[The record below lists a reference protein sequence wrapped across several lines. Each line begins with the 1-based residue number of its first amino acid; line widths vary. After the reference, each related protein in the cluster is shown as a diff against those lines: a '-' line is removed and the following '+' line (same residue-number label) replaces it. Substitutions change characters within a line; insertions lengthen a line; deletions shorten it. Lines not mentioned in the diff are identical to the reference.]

1 MTILTAAALVWTL
14 PFFARAEGKSL
25 YLQAMEELD
34 AGNTARA
41 LELFTQL
48 EKTDRKRALTGKLDL
63 YKRSGDNQ
71 KIIETADELAKIVPD
86 SKRLRVEK
94 AIALYNLGGWEKAES
109 LLQGIEGEIE
119 GDPKLFVEY
128 GRYLLFKG
136 DTEAAQKVFERT
148 LELDPDSVK
157 GKLGLAYCHVWR
169 EEDEQAQALVDDVLK
184 KNPDSLDALILQGWI
199 LAWNGKYGEAAAVFE
214 KANAIRPNHPEV
226 TRGLA
231 QTYAWDGQYD
241 RSLGYYQ
248 AVLGIQPDNP
258 DILLEMG
265 RVYQQAGK
273 FSDAVSVIAQA
284 AQADP
289 ERTDIQEELKLA
301 QKWTSEVDD
310 NIKDLQKKIALNH
323 GEIGDYLSLGQAY
336 RWKGQVGQSEKAFK
350 AALAKEPD
358 DAALLYGYG
367 QVLEDKNDLEGAR
380 KAYKRVL
387 ELKPNFMDAN
397 LALERI
403 RLAFRP
409 SLMVQYNFIR
419 SALDSSQSVVQ
430 EHQATIEYGQRL
442 HSMYTLRTGY
452 TFDPIH
458 DANKATDTTN
468 LSLFHHQFYLQNEL
482 SLPYAISA
490 VLRYD
495 FHDYQNRGT
504 NDFNLSG
511 QKINHGGY
519 LLISKPVPYNL
530 LAFEFSRQFFQFPQP
545 DGSVAIGRDHTLT
558 VSDDLSFGS
567 YVSGQLSFS
576 GRNDT
581 AGGQWSEEV
590 KVHPRLVLPFF
601 TPATIEYEGI
611 FSNKPSR
618 QQHGGIIKLVGQAAG
633 VLQFEGRYQLSY
645 FTLTNDLGHNGQV
658 SVGWTPWERLS
669 LSLIGE
675 FDIHGGDFV
684 QNYLLSVTTFL

>member
-1 MTILTAAALVWTL
+1 
-14 PFFARAEGKSL
+14 
-25 YLQAMEELD
+25 MEELD

-71 KIIETADELAKIVPD
+71 KVIETADELAKIVPD

-94 AIALYNLGGWEKAES
+94 AIALYNQGGWEKAEAM
-109 LLQGIEGEIE
+109 LQGIEGEIE

-136 DTEAAQKVFERT
+136 DFEAAQKVFERT
-148 LELDPDSVK
+148 LELDPNSDK
-157 GKLGLAYCHVWR
+157 AKLGLAYCHAWR
-169 EEDEQAQALVDDVLK
+169 EEDDQAQALVDSLLK
-184 KNPDSLDALILQGWI
+184 KNPNSLDGLILQGWL
-199 LAWNGKYGEAAAVFE
+199 LAWNEKYAEAAAVFE

-231 QTYAWDGQYD
+231 QTYSWDGQYD
-241 RSLGYYQ
+241 RSLSYYQ
-248 AVLGIQPDNP
+248 AVLAIQPDNP

-265 RVYQQAGK
+265 RVYQKAGK
-273 FSDAVSVIAQA
+273 FSDAVNILSQA

-289 ERTDIQEELKLA
+289 ERTDIQQELKLA

-310 NIKDLQKKIALNH
+310 NIKDLQKRIALNQ
-323 GEIGDYLSLGQAY
+323 GDIGDYLSLGQAY
-336 RWKGQVGQSEKAFK
+336 RWKGQVRESEKAFK
-350 AALAKEPD
+350 AALAENPD

-380 KAYKRVL
+380 KAYRRVL

-397 LALERI
+397 LSLERI

-409 SLMVQYNFIR
+409 SLMVQYNFR
-419 SALDSSQSVVQ
+419 HNNQDSADSILQ
-430 EHQATIEYGQRL
+430 EHEATVEYGQRL
-442 HSMYTLRTGY
+442 HSLYTLRTGY
-452 TFDPIH
+452 TFNPIH
-458 DANKATDTTN
+458 DANKATDTTTLN
-468 LSLFHHQFYLQNEL
+468 LFHHQFYLQNEL

-495 FHDYQNRGT
+495 FHDYHNRGT

-519 LLISKPVPYNL
+519 ILISKPVPYNL
-530 LAFEFSRQFFQFPQP
+530 IGFEFSRQFFQFPQP
-545 DGSVAIGRDHTLT
+545 DGSVGIGRDHTLT
-558 VSDDLSFGS
+558 LSDDLSFGS
-567 YVSGQLSFS
+567 YVSGQIAFS
-576 GRNDT
+576 TSNDT
-581 AGGQWSEEV
+581 AGRQWSQEV
-590 KVHPRLVLPFF
+590 KIHPRLVLPFF
-601 TPATIEYEGI
+601 TPATIEYEGTI
-611 FSNKPSR
+611 SNKPTR

-645 FTLTNDLGHNGQV
+645 FTLTDDLGHNGQV
-658 SVGWTPWERLS
+658 VIGWSPWERMNLS
-669 LSLIGE
+669 VIGE
-675 FDIHGGDFV
+675 FDIHAGDFL
-684 QNYLLSVTTFL
+684 QSYLLSITTFL